1 MPATSDWGSQESESG
16 ELSLEWNTR
25 QLEAVHRREKKTK
38 GGKWCST
45 TVPQPKDG
53 TEITNEGGYVTGSQM
68 RAPWKTTLNRSLDAP
83 NEHRG

>member
-38 GGKWCST
+38 GGNWCST
-45 TVPQPKDG
+45 TQSLSPRMAQKLP
-53 TEITNEGGYVTGSQM
+53 M
-68 RAPWKTTLNRSLDAP
+68 REDMLPAAKCERPGRLR
-83 NEHRG
+83 